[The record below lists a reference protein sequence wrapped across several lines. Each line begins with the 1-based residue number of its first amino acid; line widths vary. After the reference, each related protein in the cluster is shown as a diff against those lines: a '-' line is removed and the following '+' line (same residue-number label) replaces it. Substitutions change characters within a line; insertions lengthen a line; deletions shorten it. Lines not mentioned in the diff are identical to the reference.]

1 MPYQDI
7 TAQRLRELVSYDEG
21 TGEFTWLVKRGNADL
36 GSIAGYTNS
45 NGYRVIR
52 LDGVR
57 YRAHRL
63 AWFFA
68 HGVWPSEN
76 VDHINGDRADNRIA
90 NLRDI
95 TQAENLQNQKR
106 AHNRS
111 KTGLLGAWPSGK
123 RFHSC
128 VRVNGKYHE
137 LGRFDTAEQAH
148 AAYLEAKSRLH
159 KFQTLVAPDTNPAA

>member
-1 MPYQDI
+1 MSADKI
-7 TAQRLRELVSYDEG
+7 TAQRLRELVSYDAA
-21 TGEFTWLVKRGNADL
+21 TGEFAWLVKRGNAEL
-36 GSIAGYTNS
+36 GSSAGYINS

-63 AWFFA
+63 AWFFV

-111 KTGLLGAWPSGK
+111 KTGLLGAWPSGD
-123 RFHSC
+123 RFQSC
-128 VRVNGKYHE
+128 IRVNGKYHE
-137 LGRFDTAEQAH
+137 LGRFDTAEEAH
-148 AAYLEAKSRLH
+148 AAYLAAKSKLH
-159 KFQTLVAPDTNPAA
+159 KFQTLVTPSANPAA